1 MLTILRHDVE
11 HRRGGPAGVWPDGTL
26 AKYALILVEA
36 IMPAA
41 GLGQVDASQIAAI
54 NRCAMSYGGLLRDDA
69 LSSGNATLSK
79 YDVSLFCAT
88 QTTSQMAQGGKWRGA
103 RGEPS
108 ASFALMSAPLAF
120 YRRRLFWGCRLNCGF
135 LGGDLGL
142 LCWLHDLSHHDGLVG
157 LVFWSCT

>member
-36 IMPAA
+36 VMPAA

-79 YDVSLFCAT
+79 YDVSLFLCHANN
-88 QTTSQMAQGGKWRGA
+88 QPNGA
-103 RGEPS
+103 RWQVARSERR
-108 ASFALMSAPLAF
+108 ALSLVRAYERAACVLSKATVLGLQVEL
-120 YRRRLFWGCRLNCGF
+120 RV
-135 LGGDLGL
+135 LGG
-142 LCWLHDLSHHDGLVG
+142 
-157 LVFWSCT
+157 